1 MTKTATNV
9 VMKLN
14 KGIAIILASCLV
26 CVVLVYNAMHGEI
39 LTNPN

>member
-1 MTKTATNV
+1 MGEKEGTHVT
-9 VMKLN
+9 N
-14 KGIAIILASCLV
+14 KGIAIIFASCLV